1 MIAKFAGTCLVS
13 HKQEIGE
20 RVVRAEAKS
29 QKVRGAKS
37 KIVRESE
44 MQRVRDAKRQ
54 RAREALQCTPTD
66 NQLKKLKIIEII
78 FVKFQNILKYT
89 PKRLKRGGRCLS
101 IAQTFCMS
109 NQFQTVTV
117 FK

>member
-20 RVVRAEAKS
+20 RVVRAETKS

-37 KIVRESE
+37 KI
-44 MQRVRDAKRQ
+44 VRDAKRQ

-66 NQLKKLKIIEII
+66 NQLKKWKIIEII